1 MATQS
6 TTFNLTSSPQCGA
19 SILTLLNL
27 LCIWHLMY
35 SKCQTIHHSNLQLT
49 LIPMLCVNHL
59 SLLSIV
65 TLYLTFH
72 VLLRPHNPSDYIK
85 FYSQHPVW
93 SINTYSPQLL
103 CIWHFMYSNGHTI
116 HQTTLNIT
124 LNTPCGASILT
135 LHSYSV
141 FDISCTLMATQ
152 STMLK
157 WQQCQMLRMVQWK
170 AF

>member
-6 TTFNLTSSPQCGA
+6 TTFNLTSNTQCGA

-35 SKCQTIHHSNLQLT
+35 SKCQTIHHSNLHLT
-49 LIPMLCVNHL
+49 LIFCVNHL
-59 SLLSIV
+59 YLLSIV

-72 VLLRPHNPSDYIK
+72 VLLRPYNPSDYIK
-85 FYSQHPVW
+85 FYSQHPECGA
-93 SINTYSPQLL
+93 SILTLHSYS
-103 CIWHFMYSNGHTI
+103 IWHFMYSYGHTT
-116 HQTTLNIT
+116 HQTTLNFT
-124 LNTPCGASILT
+124 PNTHCGASILT